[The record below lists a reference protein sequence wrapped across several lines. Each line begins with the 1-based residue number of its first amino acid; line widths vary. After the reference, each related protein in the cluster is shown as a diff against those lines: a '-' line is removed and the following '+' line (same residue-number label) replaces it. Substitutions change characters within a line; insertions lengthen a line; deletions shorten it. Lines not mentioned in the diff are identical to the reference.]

1 MNTAKLKLQFTHV
14 IREKLRSIAQQPQ
27 DPKYAQRIGTIM
39 SSKQRV
45 WFQKTLGKV
54 KAAFQRCFYEKMFWK
69 YAANSQEKKS
79 HFGMDVLL

>member
-45 WFQKTLGKV
+45 
-54 KAAFQRCFYEKMFWK
+54 
-69 YAANSQEKKS
+69 
-79 HFGMDVLL
+79 